1 MEQISGRLR
10 CNNEYQNI
18 FRNTMVHIY
27 STNDNIPSDE
37 EFQEE
42 MQRKEKDAAH
52 LLSLQTKA
60 DESEL
65 DVLIRRVT
73 VETDLLSIEDGHL
86 VYNECKKQSFIHRH
100 RIRQAYKDGKNLW
113 AFYDKSEILQQT

>member
-1 MEQISGRLR
+1 
-10 CNNEYQNI
+10 
-18 FRNTMVHIY
+18 MVHIY

-60 DESEL
+60 DESE
-65 DVLIRRVT
+65 
-73 VETDLLSIEDGHL
+73 LLSIEDGHL